1 MSYYTVE
8 RVTQVHHWDDKLFS
22 FRCTRSPAL
31 QFENGQFV
39 LIGLMVDGKPLMRAY
54 SFVNTNTDAELE
66 FLSIKVPDGALTSRL
81 CQVKVGDELLV
92 AKAPKGTLV
101 TTDLIPGDRLLL
113 LATGTGLAPFVSILR
128 DPSIFDH
135 FKEIVLVHGVRRISE
150 LAYREELEQLA
161 AMTRFAYYPT
171 VTREPFMH
179 QGRIPEQI
187 HSGQLFRD
195 LGMPPLTVASDRVM
209 ICGNKAMLTDTV
221 TQLDALGFQRSTR
234 KGQPGHYLIEQA
246 FAGVQ
251 NA

>member
-92 AKAPKGTLV
+92 SKLPKGTLV
-101 TTDLIPGDRLLL
+101 TKDLIPGDRLLL
-113 LATGTGLAPFVSILR
+113 LATGTGLAQV
-128 DPSIFDH
+128 
-135 FKEIVLVHGVRRISE
+135 
-150 LAYREELEQLA
+150 
-161 AMTRFAYYPT
+161 
-171 VTREPFMH
+171 
-179 QGRIPEQI
+179 
-187 HSGQLFRD
+187 
-195 LGMPPLTVASDRVM
+195 
-209 ICGNKAMLTDTV
+209 
-221 TQLDALGFQRSTR
+221 
-234 KGQPGHYLIEQA
+234 
-246 FAGVQ
+246 
-251 NA
+251 